1 MATSSG
7 ILHSFLNDKL
17 NKNKNVADVHFKDF
31 LKLRKEFLEYSRAEC
46 GLIEVDFDPSNK
58 LTEVTPSL
66 YTKNMVIAYHDKLY
80 YADTKNQKVIALEK
94 NKSNKDDY
102 EQLRRKCTPTYNK
115 AKGHTLTQV
124 RSVTG
129 RAFNEH
135 RSDDFL
141 PSLNFY
147 LGILGDTDKAMF
159 PYMSEAQKEQLRF
172 DLKMTLLLLL
182 AQQQH
187 EIDYQKT
194 ENRKAYTQHI
204 KRCVE
209 FLLVLDPEYQNFII
223 KSPEQAELNQDKP
236 LKYLGWVVGHE
247 LGQKMVDWT
256 DTKTEKGTTKTIKEY
271 MGSLN
276 EKRLNWVWESTFLK
290 TVIDL
295 IPKDHP
301 NAGQAAQ
308 VIRYPDPYTGTLS
321 WALYYA
327 RFALNLSLLLKHTIK
342 GPWMSEEEAK
352 MPWYE
357 RFQTQWDQRKFS
369 LLNDSLWGTAN
380 LVCFFWLTGKS
391 VLGTWGDAL
400 TVALLIFDISIA
412 VWDFE
417 EQKTKYNKA
426 MLQYSEDIARIEK
439 RLKILKSH
447 TQQEGNQER
456 AAEER
461 QLQMQLHAL
470 KREQAKC
477 AREWQMNKLSLISNI
492 AYAVGLMLAFVL
504 LTMPFLPVAAPVA
517 ATLSLVGAVVCLALT
532 IINNAIKGGIELYTT
547 HQTRK
552 GIKEELDLKVDLLKR
567 EGHKLTEDQRKLLFL
582 EIKKLQA
589 ETEYQKQ
596 MMIYQS
602 VNLIR
607 GIVLDILIP
616 AIVFV
621 SLVCMPL
628 GFSILTIGAALGFAL
643 GTRALVDSLFKPEEK
658 KALEFDQEEY
668 TKFYASLNKVETKK
682 PQGFFKKTSV
692 DPLKKPLLDDKDF
705 DSSMDLED
713 GPLYS
718 N

>member
-17 NKNKNVADVHFKDF
+17 NKNKKVADLHFKDF
-31 LKLRKEFLEYSRAEC
+31 LKLRKELLEYNRAEC

-58 LTEVTPSL
+58 FTEVTPLL
-66 YTKNMVIAYHDKLY
+66 YNKNMVIAYQDKLY
-80 YADTKNQKVIALEK
+80 YADVKNQKVIALEK
-94 NKSNKDDY
+94 TKSNRDDY
-102 EQLRRKCTPTYNK
+102 EQLKRKCTSSYK
-115 AKGHTLTQV
+115 RAKGHTLDLV

-129 RAFNEH
+129 RSFNAH
-135 RSDDFL
+135 RSADFL

-147 LGILGDTDKAMF
+147 LGVLGDTDKVMF
-159 PYMSEAQKEQLRF
+159 AYMSDEQKEQLRF

-209 FLLVLDPEYQNFII
+209 FLLELDPEYQNFII
-223 KSPEQAELNQDKP
+223 KSPEQTELSKDQP

-247 LGQKMVDWT
+247 LGQKIVDWT
-256 DTKTEKGTTKTIKEY
+256 DTKTEKGATKTIKEY

-295 IPKDHP
+295 VPKDHP

-308 VIRYPDPYTGTLS
+308 AIRYPDPYTGTLS

-391 VLGTWGDAL
+391 ILGTWGDAI

-412 VWDFE
+412 IWDFE

-439 RLKILKSH
+439 RLKVLKGNQ
-447 TQQEGNQER
+447 QQEGKQER
-456 AAEER
+456 ATEER
-461 QLQMQLHAL
+461 QLEMQLHAL
-470 KREQAKC
+470 RREQAKC
-477 AREWQMNKLSLISNI
+477 SREWQMNKLSLISSI
-492 AYAVGLMLAFVL
+492 AYAVGLMLAFVV

-517 ATLSLVGAVVCLALT
+517 ATLALVGAVVCLAFT
-532 IINNAIKGGIELYTT
+532 MIYNAVKGGIELYAT

-552 GIKEELDLKVDLLKR
+552 EIKEEYDLKVSILKR
-567 EGHKLTEDQRKLLFL
+567 DGHKLTEKERKLLFL
-582 EIKKLQA
+582 EIKKLKA

-607 GIVLDILIP
+607 GIALDIFIP
-616 AIVFV
+616 AVVFI

-628 GFSILTIGAALGFAL
+628 GFGILTIGAALGFAL
-643 GTRALVDSLFKPEEK
+643 GSRALVDSLFKPEEK
-658 KALEFDQEEY
+658 KALEFDQQEY
-668 TKFYASLNKVETKK
+668 TKFYTSLHEVETKK
-682 PQGFFKKTSV
+682 PHGFFKKTSV
-692 DPLKKPLLDDKDF
+692 EQMKKPLLDEKDF
-705 DSSMDLED
+705 DSSMDSEE